1 MRQASKAGQWR
12 RTAALLLALSGSV
25 TAQAQATW
33 RSYAIP
39 AGKLE
44 DALARFGQEAGLLL
58 SFRPEQTAGMH
69 SEGLAGQYES
79 EQGLAALLAG
89 TGLQAIRQANGSY
102 LLKPVDT
109 LASAPLPAVTI
120 RAAADTSAYAGAYL
134 ARGGTLGVLGN
145 RAVMDIPLATLNYT
159 NELLQDQQARTVAD
173 AVLNDASIRMLTSTG
188 GFGETYQIRGYGLT
202 SGDVGVNGLFGLAS
216 GNRMPAVMIERVDV
230 LKGPGTLLHGISPEG
245 SIGGSINLVTK
256 RAEDEPLTRLTALY
270 QSRRQPGVQADLGRR
285 FGAQDDWGIRFNTV
299 LRRGEASIAGGRQD
313 AGAGALALDYRGRGW
328 RWSLD
333 AYRQREN
340 SSDFRPQVGFLP
352 GVTALPAP
360 PSGDLDFFSGNQLSF
375 QDDALLTRVEVEL
388 SEQLSAYA
396 AVGQR
401 RSATQQNLPTG
412 SVDASGAGSVRNAYY
427 DTASRTL
434 SADAGLRL
442 QAATGAVRHGV
453 SLGVTRLRQQAG
465 NAYLVS
471 ADSSAYSLYDPATL
485 PVVSA
490 ARTEPRKAYDMTLD
504 SLSLT
509 DTLRLLEDRLQLLVG
524 ARRQSVRYDSFDT
537 VSGAQLSSY
546 EASAISPLLGLVVKP
561 VAGLSL
567 YANTTSGLTR
577 GTIVPTGLAN
587 AGQVLAPYRS
597 RQLEAGAKLD
607 WGRVMTQAAWFQI
620 DNPSAVI
627 TTQASTPASSSYGYD
642 GRQRNRGLELSAYG
656 ELMRGLRLLASATF
670 YQARLLRTANGLN
683 DGRTAPGVPQR
694 AANLSLDWEPAGLP
708 GLAFSG
714 RMIHTGPVY
723 YDAANTLRLPSWT
736 RWDLGVRYR
745 SRLGER
751 PVVWRLNVENLFNH
765 STWLL
770 DKPYV
775 TVAAPRT
782 VLLSMQ
788 VDW

>member
-12 RTAALLLALSGSV
+12 RAAALLLALSGSA
-25 TAQAQATW
+25 TAHAQASL

-39 AGKLE
+39 AGQLE
-44 DALARFGQEAGLLL
+44 EALARFGQQAGLLL

-69 SEGLAGQYES
+69 SNGLAGQYEV
-79 EQGLAALLAG
+79 EQGLLTLLAG
-89 TGLQAIRQANGSY
+89 TGLEPIRQANGSY
-102 LLKPVDT
+102 LLRPVVT
-109 LASAPLPAVTI
+109 VASAPLPAVTI
-120 RAAADTSAYAGAYL
+120 QAAADTSAYAGGYL
-134 ARGGTLGVLGN
+134 ARGGSLGVLGN
-145 RAVMDIPLATLNYT
+145 TATMDIPLATLNYT
-159 NELLQDQQARTVAD
+159 SELLQDQQARTVAD
-173 AVLNDASIRMLTSTG
+173 AVLNDASIRMLTSAG

-216 GNRMPAVMIERVDV
+216 GNRMPAVMIERVEV
-230 LKGPGTLLHGISPEG
+230 LKGPGTLFNGISPEG

-256 RAEDEPLTRLTALY
+256 RAEDDPLTRITALY
-270 QSRRQPGVQADLGRR
+270 QSRRQPGLQADLGRR
-285 FGAQDDWGIRFNTV
+285 FGTDDAWGMRFTSV
-299 LRRGEASIAGGRQD
+299 VRDGEASIAGGRQ
-313 AGAGALALDYRGRGW
+313 AASVGALALDYRGHGW

-360 PSGDLDFFSGNQLSF
+360 PSGELDFFSGNQLRF
-375 QDDALLTRVEVEL
+375 QDDAVLTRVQADL
-388 SEQLSAYA
+388 TSQLSAYA
-396 AVGQR
+396 AVGHR
-401 RSATQQNLPTG
+401 NSATQQNLPTG

-427 DTASRTL
+427 DTTSRTL

-442 QAATGAVRHGV
+442 QLATGAVRHGLSV
-453 SLGVTRLRQQAG
+453 GLTRLWQQAG
-465 NAYLVS
+465 NAYLTS
-471 ADSSAYSLYDPATL
+471 ADSSAYSLYASGVLPAINA
-485 PVVSA
+485 PRS
-490 ARTEPRKAYDMTLD
+490 EPRKAYDMTLD

-509 DTLRLLEDRLQLLVG
+509 DTLGLLDDRLQVFLG

-537 VSGAQLSSY
+537 VSGAQVSSY
-546 EASAISPLLGLVVKP
+546 QANAVTPLLGVVLKP

-577 GTIVPTGLAN
+577 GTIVPTGMSN

-597 RQLEAGAKLD
+597 RQLEAGVKLD

-627 TTQASTPASSSYGYD
+627 TTLATNPASSSYGYD

-670 YQARLLRTANGLN
+670 YQARLLRTENGLN
-683 DGRTAPGVPQR
+683 DGHTAPGVPQHT
-694 AANLSLDWEPAGLP
+694 ANLSLDWEAQRLP

-714 RMIHTGPVY
+714 RMIHTGAVY
-723 YDAANTLRLPSWT
+723 YDAANSLRLPSWT
-736 RWDLGVRYR
+736 RWDLGMRYR

-751 PVVWRLNVENLFNH
+751 PVVWRINVENLFNR
-765 STWLL
+765 SAWLL
-770 DKPYV
+770 DNPYV